1 MKQLKIVGINFN
13 NYNEVNL
20 LIIKNNNK
28 NIKKK
33 KTQKVIT
40 MEGNL
45 LIVS

>member
-20 LIIKNNNK
+20 LIIKNNNN

-33 KTQKVIT
+33 
-40 MEGNL
+40 
-45 LIVS
+45 